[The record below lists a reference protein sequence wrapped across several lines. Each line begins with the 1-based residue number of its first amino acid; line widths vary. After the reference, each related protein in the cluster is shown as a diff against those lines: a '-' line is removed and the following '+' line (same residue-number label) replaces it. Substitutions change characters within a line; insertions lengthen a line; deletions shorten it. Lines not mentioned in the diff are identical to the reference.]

1 MDDTE
6 KMGMEFLSLLEML
19 SIILVIVLV
28 VLYCV
33 CCNFSCCVEQKH
45 REGEIITT
53 TQDPEHPYPLQQ
65 HQHHAAPL
73 QQQYRDPLHHQEP
86 LPLQQQNHQLLQQ
99 LPTAPPRDLLD
110 PPPPYVP

>member
-1 MDDTE
+1 MDDTV
-6 KMGMEFLSLLEML
+6 KMGMEFLSLLEVL
-19 SIILVIVLV
+19 SILLVIVLV

-65 HQHHAAPL
+65 QG
-73 QQQYRDPLHHQEP
+73 
-86 LPLQQQNHQLLQQ
+86 
-99 LPTAPPRDLLD
+99 
-110 PPPPYVP
+110 